1 LKIWPGATVL
11 SARAFNSITPR
22 RVVTRICSP
31 ATMPVY
37 AWFTPKA
44 LLEQG

>member
-1 LKIWPGATVL
+1 MKTWPGATAL
-11 SARAFNSITPR
+11 SARAFNSIMPR

-44 LLEQG
+44 LLKEG